1 MIRALR
7 EDPRRIR
14 DGSIAVILGV
24 LVAGCAYSPKPVP
37 AKVEVQETETGAPA
51 NDGFYVWVYLTA
63 SPGWP
68 NVANQVQAVR
78 TSYTAKVADAEVFR
92 ATGEPAATGPESMA
106 VTLKF
111 LVPWDKLL
119 AARTA
124 IANAQDGRTPF
135 SVEGE
140 VTFSNDRTAKFK
152 KDSKVPI
159 RELLSQVSPRT
170 GAAATLA
177 GDLKLTP

>member
-1 MIRALR
+1 MIRELR
-7 EDPRRIR
+7 EDLHRIR
-14 DGSIAVILGV
+14 AGFIAVILGT
-24 LVAGCAYSPKPVP
+24 LVAGCVYTPKPVP

-51 NDGFYVWVYLTA
+51 NDGFYVWVYLSA

-68 NVANQVQAVR
+68 NTGDGVQAVR

-92 ATGEPAATGPESMA
+92 ATGEPAATGPESTA

-119 AARTA
+119 AVRTA
-124 IANAQDGRTPF
+124 IADAQDGRAPF
-135 SVEGE
+135 TVEGE

-152 KDSKVPI
+152 KESKAPI

-177 GDLKLTP
+177 GDLKLAP